1 MGDRV
6 APLRVDFGVVNYN
19 GGTAVV
25 ECVRSILEQEGP
37 ECRVHVFDNAST
49 DGSAAAVREAFAG
62 VRVVES
68 GRNLGYAGALNR
80 LLAVMDAPV
89 VVLCNMDL
97 TFDAGWAEAVVEALE
112 AAPEAGAVSTLVL
125 ESTDPPVVNSLGVRF
140 FADLHAQNVGSGT
153 PYDPDAP
160 PGAGGSG
167 VAAGFGAYGAVMCFR
182 REAVAE
188 LDFDE
193 DYFLFFEETDFF
205 LRYHLSGGRTT
216 FAPNAVARHRRS
228 LSTRRYSPLK
238 LYYGERNRLTT
249 VFKLLPVWYWPI
261 AAFQTLRRMLVLGR
275 SIRTGH
281 ERPEESAAS
290 EATPG
295 QRSEAGATG
304 AAMPSTAMIVWTLAR
319 AWTGAVTR
327 LPGTLR
333 KRRRFWKGAP
343 ATPADALAVVRRY
356 ALPASELRLR

>member
-1 MGDRV
+1 MVEDGG
-6 APLRVDFGVVNYN
+6 APFRVDFGVVNYN

-25 ECVRSILEQEGP
+25 ECVRSILAQEGP

-49 DGSAAAVREAFAG
+49 DGSAAAVRETFPG
-62 VRVVES
+62 VAVVES

-80 LLAVMDAPV
+80 LLEEMDAPV

-97 TFDAGWAEAVVEALE
+97 TFDPGWAEAVGEALA
-112 AAPEAGAVSTLVL
+112 AAPEPEVGAVATLVL
-125 ESTDPPVVNSLGVRF
+125 ETTDPPVVNSLGVRF

-153 PYDPDAP
+153 RYDPGALD
-160 PGAGGSG
+160 GAGEAG
-167 VAAGFGAYGAVMCFR
+167 AAGFGSYGAVMCFR
-182 REAVAE
+182 REAVAG

-216 FAPNAVARHRRS
+216 FASNAIARHRRS

-249 VFKLLPVWYWPI
+249 VFKLLPVWYWPV
-261 AAFQTLRRMLVLGR
+261 AAFQTLRRMLVLAR
-275 SIRTGH
+275 SVRTGPG
-281 ERPEESAAS
+281 RGAGSD
-290 EATPG
+290 TP
-295 QRSEAGATG
+295 T
-304 AAMPSTAMIVWTLAR
+304 MPSTATILWTLAR
-319 AWTGAVTR
+319 AWAGAVAR
-327 LPGTLR
+327 LPVTLR
-333 KRRRFWKGAP
+333 KRRRFWKGVA
-343 ATPADALAVVRRY
+343 ATPADALALVRRY